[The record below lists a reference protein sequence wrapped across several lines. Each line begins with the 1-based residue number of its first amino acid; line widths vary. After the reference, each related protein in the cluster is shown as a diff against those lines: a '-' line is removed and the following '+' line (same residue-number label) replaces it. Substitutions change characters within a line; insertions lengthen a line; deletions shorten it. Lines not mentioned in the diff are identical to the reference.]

1 MENSSKNKIDLEV
14 SKIVT
19 KVPGFDDLFH
29 GGLRLPSFNDD
40 NDRNGIC
47 IAIYGNRGIGKADLA
62 MQIMRGVDEFLK
74 SNINADITP
83 RYRTLNHR
91 ESELKKKYVGLEA
104 ARMINEIKL
113 PTNRGEELSCR
124 ICSYFPKLKENLSS
138 VIYSVDSCSYGCNK
152 SKIDNCRICKLIRHE
167 VINYSDNSQ
176 TLNWTYGSISDST
189 NLIDRLDAKAI
200 PTDGIFDNNTRDNSG
215 YRSIAYVLFKDIQKE
230 LSDVV
235 NVNNGKENSA
245 KIDRSSF
252 HWSSYVIEGFAA
264 FSDDELERL
273 PFTDLINNLRRT
285 SAVSVLVLD
294 DRGKNLHLNADII
307 IQMQPTIDEAFQYMY
322 YQLQVVKS
330 DLQPHVHGW
339 HKYRKMRDLSVKIFP
354 SVHSLLLK
362 RFSTDNAVLRLEQH
376 NLSYPQSLR
385 DAFQYKCAMS
395 EGNLIDFAPNVI
407 NDILNNKVE
416 RNIVHSADNTPYKI
430 ELIETDNDY
439 ESLFDNVIS
448 SSRQNDTTI
457 AFFLLGKTKQKF
469 RRKLSTYYLQ
479 GSDLANVHY
488 WELSLG
494 CIFTEEFVS
503 IIREYINRWIVGD
516 KHHTLHLVFDD
527 FANIN
532 LFPLMEREYQL
543 IPTIVNVC
551 KNSVICRGY
560 ENNSRGVNLKISFV
574 CSDVTIDIYNKIKQV
589 IKIQ

>member
-40 NDRNGIC
+40 SDRNGIC

-62 MQIMRGVDEFLK
+62 MQIMRGVNEFLK
-74 SNINADITP
+74 NNINASITP

-113 PTNRGEELSCR
+113 PNLKEEQKCR
-124 ICSYFPKLKENLSS
+124 ICSYFPKLKEELSS
-138 VIYSVDSCSYGCNK
+138 LIYSTGTCLSDCAEEKINK
-152 SKIDNCRICKLIRHE
+152 CIICKLIRHE

-176 TLNWTYGSISDST
+176 TLNWTYGGMSDST

-200 PTDGIFDNNTRDNSG
+200 PTDEIFDNNTHENNG
-215 YRSIAYVLFKDIQKE
+215 YRSVAYVLFKEIQKE

-235 NVNNGKENSA
+235 NSSKDKENSE
-245 KIDRSSF
+245 KVDRNSF
-252 HWSSYVIEGFAA
+252 HWSSYVVEGFAA
-264 FSDDELERL
+264 FSDDELYRL
-273 PFTDLINNLRRT
+273 PFNDLINNLRRT

-294 DRGKNLHLNADII
+294 DRGKNLHLNADVI
-307 IQMQPTIDEAFQYMY
+307 IQMQPTIDEELQYMY

-376 NLSYPQSLR
+376 NLCYSQSLR
-385 DAFQYKCAMS
+385 DAFQYKCARS
-395 EGNLIDFAPNVI
+395 EGELTDCAPEI
-407 NDILNNKVE
+407 IRSILAEKENK
-416 RNIVHSADNTPYKI
+416 NIVYSADNSPYRI
-430 ELIETDNDY
+430 ELIETDSDY
-439 ESLFDNVIS
+439 ESFMNRVVS
-448 SSRQNDTTI
+448 AVKEKDTTI
-457 AFFLLGKTKQKF
+457 AFFLLGKTKQNL
-469 RRKLSTYYLQ
+469 RRRLSGYYLR
-479 GSDLANVHY
+479 GSDLENIRY

-503 IIREYINRWIVGD
+503 IMREYINRWIANSEH
-516 KHHTLHLVFDD
+516 KTLHLVFDD

-532 LFPLMEREYQL
+532 LFPLMAREPQL
-543 IPTIVNVC
+543 IATIVNVC

-560 ENNSRGVNLKISFV
+560 ENNRRGVNLKISFV
-574 CSDVTIDIYNKIKQV
+574 CSDRTIEIYNRIDQ
-589 IKIQ
+589 IIRIQ

>member
-1 MENSSKNKIDLEV
+1 MENSGKNKIDLEV

-40 NDRNGIC
+40 SDRSGIC

-74 SNINADITP
+74 SNINVDIAP

-113 PTNRGEELSCR
+113 PNSKEEQYCR
-124 ICSYFPKLKENLSS
+124 ICSYFPKLKEQLSS
-138 VIYSVDSCSYGCNK
+138 LIYSTGTCLSDCAEEKINK
-152 SKIDNCRICKLIRHE
+152 CIICKLIRHE

-176 TLNWTYGSISDST
+176 TLNWTYGGISDST
-189 NLIDRLDAKAI
+189 NLIDRLNVKAI
-200 PTDGIFDNNTRDNSG
+200 STVGIFDNNTHENNG
-215 YRSIAYVLFKDIQKE
+215 YRSVAYVLFKEIQKE
-230 LSDVV
+230 LSDVI
-235 NVNNGKENSA
+235 NSNSCKENSERV
-245 KIDRSSF
+245 DRNTF

-264 FSDDELERL
+264 FSNDELERL

-307 IQMQPTIDEAFQYMY
+307 IQMQPTIDEALQYMY

-330 DLQPHVHGW
+330 DLQPYVHGW

-479 GSDLANVHY
+479 GSDLANIHY

-503 IIREYINRWIVGD
+503 IIKEYINRWIVGD
-516 KHHTLHLVFDD
+516 KHKTLHLVFDD

-551 KNSVICRGY
+551 KNLVICRGY
-560 ENNSRGVNLKISFV
+560 ENNTRGVNLKISFV
-574 CSDVTIDIYNKIKQV
+574 CSDITIDIYNKIKQI

>member
-40 NDRNGIC
+40 SDRNGIC

-62 MQIMRGVDEFLK
+62 MQIMRGVNEFLK
-74 SNINADITP
+74 NNIKANIAP

-113 PTNRGEELSCR
+113 PNSKEEQYCR
-124 ICSYFPKLKENLSS
+124 ICNYFPKLKEQLSS
-138 VIYSVDSCSYGCNK
+138 LIYSTGTCLSDCAEEK
-152 SKIDNCRICKLIRHE
+152 ISKCIICKLIRHE

-176 TLNWTYGSISDST
+176 TLNWTYGGISDST
-189 NLIDRLDAKAI
+189 NLIDRLNVKAI
-200 PTDGIFDNNTRDNSG
+200 PTDGIFDNNTHENNG
-215 YRSIAYVLFKDIQKE
+215 YRSVAYVLFKDIQKE

-235 NVNNGKENSA
+235 NSSKDKENSE
-245 KIDRSSF
+245 KVDRNTF

-264 FSDDELERL
+264 FGDDELERL
-273 PFTDLINNLRRT
+273 PFNDLINNLRRT

-307 IQMQPTIDEAFQYMY
+307 IQMQPAIDEELHYMY

-376 NLSYPQSLR
+376 NLCYPQSLR
-385 DAFQYKCAMS
+385 DAFQYQCSQAK
-395 EGNLIDFAPNVI
+395 GDLIDYAPSVI
-407 NDILNNKVE
+407 NNILGRSHDRGVVYSEEN
-416 RNIVHSADNTPYKI
+416 SPYKFY
-430 ELIETDNDY
+430 LVDNDNDY
-439 ESLFDNVIS
+439 ETLFDHVAES
-448 SSRQNDTTI
+448 AHRNDTTI
-457 AFFLLGKTKQKF
+457 AFFLLGKTKQNF
-469 RRKLSTYYLQ
+469 RCRLSTYHLASY
-479 GSDLANVHY
+479 DLENIRY
-488 WELSLG
+488 WELALG

-503 IIREYINRWIVGD
+503 IVREYINRWIAQSE
-516 KHHTLHLVFDD
+516 HHTLHLVFDD

-532 LFPLMEREYQL
+532 LFPLMERECQL
-543 IPTIVNVC
+543 IPTIANVC

-560 ENNSRGVNLKISFV
+560 ENNMRGVNLKVTFV
-574 CSDVTIDIYNKIKQV
+574 CSDNASSVHA
-589 IKIQ
+589 KIQQIIKNQ